1 MHCDNNWFEIWY
13 QPKIDLKRKC
23 LAGAE
28 ALARIHHPQLGIL
41 LPGSFLPDVDED
53 SIAELAQHAL
63 LATLCD
69 WTMFDEAGFNL
80 HLAIN
85 VPVGVLLRMPLAALV
100 EEYRPKSEHW
110 PGLILEVTEDQIV
123 RDIALANEIA
133 AQLRGSGISI
143 AIDDFGAGYS
153 SFSSL
158 RNLPFAE
165 LKIDR
170 SFVRDCATDA
180 TNAAICQTAIDLA
193 HRFGSAAVAE
203 GIESQAD
210 LQALMVMGC
219 DFGQGVLIA
228 PPMPKDRFLDLLR
241 QRMNK
246 PRAEP
251 PRLRNPPRDRS
262 AGWRKRPALRLLESG
277 LDPFRQRR
285 LERVEDHRHHGV
297 IAEDADQ
304 FDRAG
309 VAQDFLHAVEDRR
322 ADALLGVKLLEES
335 VDRHLVFRR
344 GFRRPAGLQRANGLR
359 LHAGLLAEHRMRR
372 PFILRLP
379 VRGGAKRREFQEPR
393 RHAGFEP
400 QMAAELL
407 RQFAES
413 RRVQKDRERPGK
425 LELAARAGFYGFRQ
439 RPLARR

>member
-1 MHCDNNWFEIWY
+1 MSQSDSNDVRSWSGPIEQMAEDERRALIDSMTAPERPRIAIAEALRNNWFEIWY

-28 ALARIHHPQLGIL
+28 ALARIHHPQLGVL

-69 WTMFDEAGFNL
+69 WTMFDGAGFNL

-85 VPVGVLLRMPLAALV
+85 VPVGVLLRMPITALV
-100 EEYRPKSEHW
+100 GEYRPKAAHW

-133 AQLRGSGISI
+133 TQLRGSGIAI

-203 GIESQAD
+203 GVETQAD

-241 QRMNK
+241 KRMNK
-246 PRAEP
+246 PRPAAAGAPASVKP
-251 PRLRNPPRDRS
+251 PV
-262 AGWRKRPALRLLESG
+262 G
-277 LDPFRQRR
+277 
-285 LERVEDHRHHGV
+285 RV
-297 IAEDADQ
+297 A
-304 FDRAG
+304 
-309 VAQDFLHAVEDRR
+309 
-322 ADALLGVKLLEES
+322 
-335 VDRHLVFRR
+335 
-344 GFRRPAGLQRANGLR
+344 
-359 LHAGLLAEHRMRR
+359 
-372 PFILRLP
+372 
-379 VRGGAKRREFQEPR
+379 
-393 RHAGFEP
+393 
-400 QMAAELL
+400 
-407 RQFAES
+407 
-413 RRVQKDRERPGK
+413 
-425 LELAARAGFYGFRQ
+425 
-439 RPLARR
+439 

>member
-1 MHCDNNWFEIWY
+1 MSMSESSPKDVRSWSGPIEHMDEDERRALIDSMTSEDRPRIAVTDALRNNWFEIWY

-41 LPGSFLPDVDED
+41 LPGSFLPDCDD
-53 SIAELAQHAL
+53 DAIAELAEHAL

-69 WTMFDEAGFNL
+69 WTMFEEAGFNL

-85 VPVGVLLRMPLAALV
+85 VPAGVLFRMPIIELV
-100 EEYRPKSEHW
+100 AEYRPKSAHW
-110 PGLILEVTEDQIV
+110 PGLIIEVTEDQIV
-123 RDIALANEIA
+123 RDIALANEVT

-158 RNLPFAE
+158 RSLPFAE

-241 QRMNK
+241 QRMN
-246 PRAEP
+246 
-251 PRLRNPPRDRS
+251 
-262 AGWRKRPALRLLESG
+262 
-277 LDPFRQRR
+277 RQR
-285 LERVEDHRHHGV
+285 
-297 IAEDADQ
+297 
-304 FDRAG
+304 AG
-309 VAQDFLHAVEDRR
+309 AAPESAV
-322 ADALLGVKLLEES
+322 
-335 VDRHLVFRR
+335 
-344 GFRRPAGLQRANGLR
+344 PAG
-359 LHAGLLAEHRMRR
+359 
-372 PFILRLP
+372 
-379 VRGGAKRREFQEPR
+379 
-393 RHAGFEP
+393 
-400 QMAAELL
+400 
-407 RQFAES
+407 
-413 RRVQKDRERPGK
+413 RV
-425 LELAARAGFYGFRQ
+425 A
-439 RPLARR
+439 